1 MRNYLLLFMLSFMV
15 VGCVAPSNQLYEWQD
30 YSHSLYELEKEP
42 SDESYA
48 NHKTTLHAIIDNA
61 ETKGIKSPPGVCCEL
76 GHLYAK
82 EGEVDEA
89 VKYYEMEKELFPE
102 SQVFVNKLIDAAKL
116 N

>member
-1 MRNYLLLFMLSFMV
+1 MRNCLLLVILSLFV
-15 VGCVAPSNQLYEWQD
+15 GGCVAPSNQLYEWQD
-30 YSHSLYELEKEP
+30 YSHSLYELEQEP

-61 ETKGIKSPPGVCCEL
+61 DTKGIKTPPGVCCEL
-76 GHLYAK
+76 GYMYSK
-82 EGEVDEA
+82 EGEADDA
-89 VKYYEMEKELFPE
+89 IKYYEMEKELFPE